1 MQAIR
6 YIQENIDPLKLLQ
19 YYNFKEIVDTET
31 EIRCCCAIHGGDNP
45 TSFCWKKDNNL
56 WFCHSHECGGG
67 DCFTLVEKIEGLNFI
82 QSVNKVA
89 EILSLDIKDMV
100 IEETDRIL
108 KEHEFWLNKNLKK
121 NKEFKKYDIPFTK
134 YTDTLESFTR
144 FDEDIISFYKS
155 KFCKVYP
162 LENSLLYNKLVIPL
176 YFNKVIVGVALR
188 ATNDFKP
195 KWFYQPTGLE
205 LGNTLYNYDLAK
217 QTIMTQE
224 LHEIILV
231 EGIFDVWAYHRI
243 GIDNVVAVY
252 GSSIT
257 KEQKALILKLGV
269 DIVTSFDNDNAGNK
283 ATAQVFREF
292 KYIAIVKKVNIKENN
307 DPASLKEEELLLAY
321 EQRE

>member
-1 MQAIR
+1 
-6 YIQENIDPLKLLQ
+6 
-19 YYNFKEIVDTET
+19 
-31 EIRCCCAIHGGDNP
+31 
-45 TSFCWKKDNNL
+45 
-56 WFCHSHECGGG
+56 
-67 DCFTLVEKIEGLNFI
+67 
-82 QSVNKVA
+82 
-89 EILSLDIKDMV
+89 
-100 IEETDRIL
+100 
-108 KEHEFWLNKNLKK
+108 
-121 NKEFKKYDIPFTK
+121 
-134 YTDTLESFTR
+134 
-144 FDEDIISFYKS
+144 
-155 KFCKVYP
+155 
-162 LENSLLYNKLVIPL
+162 
-176 YFNKVIVGVALR
+176 
-188 ATNDFKP
+188 
-195 KWFYQPTGLE
+195 
-205 LGNTLYNYDLAK
+205 
-217 QTIMTQE
+217 MTQG